1 MGYGDD
7 LTYNAVIQETF
18 LENIEIIFGNV
29 YLDALDNLE
38 CVKNL
43 KYVTGDIY
51 YRGKKYKR
59 ISEISK

>member
-43 KYVTGDIY
+43 KYVTGDIQ